1 MRNKNFFMLS
11 NRIFSLGLKPKEFA
25 VYCCLVRHSDRE
37 KNNSLKSVSRS
48 LTILSDA
55 YTRIESAEE
64 SLSNATI
71 QWQVDTSKSKP
82 QKTDPEAM
90 PRGFFC
96 RKSGGASA
104 AGKRKR
110 R

>member
-11 NRIFSLGLKPKEFA
+11 NRIFPLGLKPKEFA

-71 QWQVDTSKSKP
+71 QWQAARLSKP
-82 QKTDPEAM
+82 QKTDPEAL

-104 AGKRKR
+104 AGKCKR